1 MMAATN
7 AENGVLCCRWP
18 TVTTVAQKAF
28 TWRLRVLPYHYSAFF
43 DSHTYGCSVM
53 RPLYFPFPGDVST
66 YYNNYQWMLGDA
78 LLVAPILSQGTSTL
92 SAYFPQGVWYN
103 LYNYSATD
111 TSSGGQN
118 ITVQAHQP
126 HCTVLSPL
134 LCCLSLLSVLSDKTQ
149 EM

>member
-1 MMAATN
+1 MT
-7 AENGVLCCRWP
+7 VCRWP
-18 TVTTVAQKAF
+18 SVTTVAQKAF
-28 TWRLRVLPYHYSAFF
+28 TWRLRVLPYHYTAFF

-53 RPLYFPFPGDVST
+53 RPLFFPFPGDAST

-103 LYNYSATD
+103 LYKHSTID

-118 ITVQAHQP
+118 ITVQVRQVPTASWFYP
-126 HCTVLSPL
+126 ACFAWAN
-134 LCCLSLLSVLSDKTQ
+134 
-149 EM
+149 

>member
-1 MMAATN
+1 M
-7 AENGVLCCRWP
+7 
-18 TVTTVAQKAF
+18 AQKVF
-28 TWRLRVLPYHYSAFF
+28 TWRLRVLPYHYTAFF

-53 RPLYFPFPGDVST
+53 RPLFFLFPGDGST

-103 LYNYSATD
+103 LYNYSAID

-118 ITVQAHQP
+118 ITVQVCL
-126 HCTVLSPL
+126 HCHSGAAVSAVHCAALACRSQICSFL
-134 LCCLSLLSVLSDKTQ
+134 HCMCGD
-149 EM
+149 